1 MPVST
6 VVDKNIW
13 VAAGDGDLSRVRE
26 LIEHQ
31 SLSPNV
37 PDLFTYTPMH
47 AAASYGHLDI
57 LTYLISKG
65 GNVNVT
71 DEDGDTPLFTVENI
85 ETARFLVDNGA
96 DPVWRN
102 HDGLTP
108 AASLEEDFPQVA
120 AFLNSIT
127 SAPLASSQSGQPEN
141 HVSGQPPSQHSQEV
155 ASERLTSSLM
165 SQLGNIAQNEMAG
178 DEGHRDEELRQA
190 VTRAVLEG
198 MVTGYGMATGEDS
211 ETFDRNLQNGDA
223 DSTKR
228 RRLDQPDGQL

>member
-6 VVDKNIW
+6 LVGKNIW

-26 LIEHQ
+26 LIEHEFI
-31 SLSPNV
+31 SPNV

-65 GNVNVT
+65 GDVNVT
-71 DEDGDTPLFTVENI
+71 DEDGDTPLYTVENS
-85 ETARFLVDNGA
+85 ETARFLIDNGA
-96 DPVWRN
+96 DPTWQN
-102 HDGLTP
+102 NEGLTP

-120 AFLNSIT
+120 AYLNSIVT
-127 SAPLASSQSGQPEN
+127 TPLAGSQSGQAQN
-141 HVSGQPPSQHSQEV
+141 RISSQPPSQHSQEV

-165 SQLGNIAQNEMAG
+165 SQLSDIAQNEMTG
-178 DEGHRDEELRQA
+178 DESHIDEELRQA
-190 VTRAVLEG
+190 VSRVVWDG
-198 MVTGYGMATGEDS
+198 MVTGYGMANEDDVA
-211 ETFDRNLQNGDA
+211 TLDRNLRNGDA

-228 RRLDQPDGQL
+228 RCLDHPDD